1 MSESTVSGAGRSES
15 PAVALGPTALV
26 LGVFSAVGALG
37 VFGSTLVLIALPW
50 TIIGGALAVVLGAM
64 GVHHARR
71 GVGRLWVAVTGAAL
85 GAVGFFGTTALL
97 WSFGG

>member
-26 LGVFSAVGALG
+26 LGVLSAVGALG
-37 VFGSTLVLIALPW
+37 VFGFTLVLIALPW
-50 TIIGGALAVVLGAM
+50 TVIAGALAIVLGAM

-71 GVGRLWVAVTGAAL
+71 GVGRLWVAVTGTGL

>member
-1 MSESTVSGAGRSES
+1 MSESTASGAGRSES
-15 PAVALGPTALV
+15 PGVALGPTALV
-26 LGVFSAVGALG
+26 LGVLSAVGALG
-37 VFGSTLVLIALPW
+37 AFGSTLVLIALPW
-50 TIIGGALAVVLGAM
+50 TIIAGALAIVLGAM

-71 GVGRLWVAVTGAAL
+71 GVGRLWVAVTGTGL